1 MCLFRSSFP
10 SKWVF
15 HKEHFRS
22 FWILEHQRTNYRSVQ
37 WGKYFG
43 GGVILQITSLSIF
56 SKFQIVLTFPVPCCD
71 LVALYDEG
79 RIVST
84 AKYPGSVSKFT
95 LSALKIQSNNFHRD
109 RFWFRSE
116 IHKLTISIKKNYSA
130 WFSHS
135 AKFENHSPRGRT
147 TCWPLPAFMGQRNR
161 NAPASRLGN
170 YRFSK

>member
-10 SKWVF
+10 SKRVF

-43 GGVILQITSLSIF
+43 GGVILQITSLSVF
-56 SKFQIVLTFPVPCCD
+56 SKFQIFLTFPAPRCD
-71 LVALYDEG
+71 LVALSDEG

-116 IHKLTISIKKNYSA
+116 VHRPTSSILKKITQLD
-130 WFSHS
+130 SHTQQS
-135 AKFENHSPRGRT
+135 LRT
-147 TCWPLPAFMGQRNR
+147 TLLDVGLPADPFQHLWARETEMPQH
-161 NAPASRLGN
+161 LD
-170 YRFSK
+170 